1 MKFYLI
7 ISTLIFL
14 YLGLAWS
21 NKTFKNF
28 LMKFTLII
36 MAGIGLIL
44 TLMEF
49 GYIFKTI

>member
-21 NKTFKNF
+21 NKTFKDF
-28 LMKFTLII
+28 LMKCILIT
-36 MAGIGLIL
+36 MAGIGLIF
-44 TLMEF
+44 TLVEF